1 MQFPL
6 HPLVVHFPIALIT
19 AALIFHTL
27 HLYKPEWINR
37 SIGLWLL
44 GLSTIFSIVAV
55 LSGQKEIQKAGELGY
70 PTETLILIERHQTI
84 GNIVVWGSIL
94 LFIGWL
100 FLYLKNQVNN
110 KVNHLAFAFLLL
122 LFVIV
127 IISGYTGGYLV
138 FIHGVGTP

>member
-1 MQFPL
+1 MPFPL
-6 HPLVVHFPIALIT
+6 HPAVVHFPIALIT

-37 SIGLWLL
+37 TIGLWLL

-138 FIHGVGTP
+138 YIHGVGTP

>member
-37 SIGLWLL
+37 TIGLWLL

-138 FIHGVGTP
+138 YIHGVGTP

>member
-6 HPLVVHFPIALIT
+6 HPAVVHFPIALIT

-27 HLYKPEWINR
+27 HLYRPEWIIR

-110 KVNHLAFAFLLL
+110 KVNHLVLAFLLL

-127 IISGYTGGYLV
+127 ITSGYTGGYLV
-138 FIHGVGTP
+138 YIHGVGTP

>member
-1 MQFPL
+1 MPFPL
-6 HPLVVHFPIALIT
+6 HPAIVHFPIALIT

-37 SIGLWLL
+37 TIGLWLL

-138 FIHGVGTP
+138 YIHGVGTP

>member
-6 HPLVVHFPIALIT
+6 HPAVVHFPIALIA

-27 HLYKPEWINR
+27 HLYRPKWIDK
-37 SIGLWLL
+37 STGLWLL
-44 GLSTIFSIVAV
+44 GLSIIFSLASV

-70 PTETLILIERHQTI
+70 QTETLILIEQHQTL

-94 LFIGWL
+94 LFISWL

-110 KVNHLAFAFLLL
+110 KVNQLAFAFLLL
-122 LFVIV
+122 LFFVV
-127 IISGYTGGYLV
+127 LFSGYTGGLLV
-138 FIHGVGTP
+138 YVHGVGTP

>member
-6 HPLVVHFPIALIT
+6 HPAVVHFPIALIT

-27 HLYKPEWINR
+27 HLYRSEWMHK

-44 GLSTIFSIVAV
+44 GLSTIFSLASV

-70 PTETLILIERHQTI
+70 QTETLILIEQHQTL

-94 LFIGWL
+94 LFINWL
-100 FLYLKNQVNN
+100 FLYLKNQVDN
-110 KVNHLAFAFLLL
+110 KVNQLAFAFLLL
-122 LFVIV
+122 LFFVV
-127 IISGYTGGYLV
+127 LISGYTGGLLV
-138 FIHGVGTP
+138 YIHGVGTP